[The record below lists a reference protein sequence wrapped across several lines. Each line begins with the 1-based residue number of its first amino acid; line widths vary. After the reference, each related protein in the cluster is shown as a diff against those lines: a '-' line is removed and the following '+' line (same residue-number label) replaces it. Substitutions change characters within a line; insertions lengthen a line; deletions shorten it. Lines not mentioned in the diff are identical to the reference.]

1 MAALYVCLCAIL
13 PGANDASLDAFLVR
27 VEATTWPTETKK
39 APARI
44 ERDAAGRIIGLRL
57 DGVQLRSGDIDQI
70 GRLTHL
76 DRLSLNRT
84 AINDHD
90 LVQLAT
96 LRNLRALTLN
106 QTSIGDP
113 GIEALVEFPKLRTL
127 CLGGVKAS
135 PEAVK
140 ALKAKRKGLQLGYV
154 QAKD

>member
-1 MAALYVCLCAIL
+1 MAAWFVCLCAIL
-13 PGANDASLDAFLVR
+13 PAANDASLDAFLVR
-27 VEATTWPTETKK
+27 VEATAWPTETKK

-44 ERDAAGRIIGLRL
+44 ERDADGRIVGLRL

-90 LVQLAT
+90 LVKLAT

-106 QTSIGDP
+106 QTSIGDS

-135 PEAVK
+135 PEAVS
-140 ALKAKRKGLQLGYV
+140 ALKAKRKGLQLGYS